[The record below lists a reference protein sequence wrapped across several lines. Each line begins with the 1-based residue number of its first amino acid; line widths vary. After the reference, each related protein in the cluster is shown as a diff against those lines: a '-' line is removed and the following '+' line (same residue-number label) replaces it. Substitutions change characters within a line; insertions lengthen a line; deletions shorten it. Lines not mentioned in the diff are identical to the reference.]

1 MADWDADYSSLFGP
15 AIAAATATYA
25 SPPQPPTAALPAAS
39 YVGSYGNDY
48 VGEAT
53 VTADGETLT
62 VRLGP
67 DGVTAWPLT
76 HFDRDI
82 FLYHDAPEMP
92 DMPSAARF
100 AVGPDG
106 RATALT
112 LESLDSNGLGTLT
125 RR

>member
-1 MADWDADYSSLFGP
+1 MADWDAVFSSLFGP
-15 AIAAATATYA
+15 AIAAAKATYA

-82 FLYHDAPEMP
+82 FLYHDDAG
-92 DMPSAARF
+92 DAGH
-100 AVGPDG
+100 AVGRPLRRRPG
-106 RATALT
+106 RPRHRADPRVARTRTA
-112 LESLDSNGLGTLT
+112 SG
-125 RR
+125 R